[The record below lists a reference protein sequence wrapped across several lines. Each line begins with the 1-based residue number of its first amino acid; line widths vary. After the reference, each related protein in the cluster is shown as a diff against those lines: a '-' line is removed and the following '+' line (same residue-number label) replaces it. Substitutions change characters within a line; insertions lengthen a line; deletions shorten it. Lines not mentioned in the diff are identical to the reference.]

1 MVTLYCTQGGE
12 QVELI
17 RGGADIEVTA
27 QNVHEY
33 VRRYAEHRMV
43 KVTEKAVKV
52 IINFNCKH

>member
-1 MVTLYCTQGGE
+1 
-12 QVELI
+12 LI

-52 IINFNCKH
+52 IISFNCKH